1 MFVMIVKCYVLQ
13 VSMQNQIIIVLN
25 VIFAWLNN
33 LKNQDIAISVENVI
47 KQNILITINV
57 FKINLKHVQ
66 YVSEILKLQF
76 TVLLHYH
83 VVTQF
88 ISIVFKNQLKI
99 NIMVINVQFVKN
111 QYISQKIVNNILII
125 QMNYKINGCMKVMIQ
140 IIMYYYYVINV
151 VININKKNRYFK
163 NINVHNV
170 IIIIL
175 LYQKLVK
182 LNLIMYFLT
191 IKNLDL

>member
-88 ISIVFKNQLKI
+88 INIVFKNQLKI

-125 QMNYKINGCMKVMIQ
+125 QMNYKINGYMKVMIQ

-151 VININKKNRYFK
+151 VININKKNQHFK

-182 LNLIMYFLT
+182 LNLIIYFLT
-191 IKNLDL
+191 IKNLEL